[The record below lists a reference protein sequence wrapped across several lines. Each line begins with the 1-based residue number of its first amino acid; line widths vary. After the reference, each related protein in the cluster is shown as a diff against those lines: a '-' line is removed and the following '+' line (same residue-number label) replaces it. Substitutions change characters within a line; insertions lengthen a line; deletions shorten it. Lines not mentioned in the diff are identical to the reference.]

1 MLSLSKHAGMA
12 LTPYPLRQAQDD
24 NTLINNLILCNRLM
38 MRMTGFG
45 TNKAGFGAAFAMV
58 VIVFAA
64 FIRTHT
70 AYFLTYHQVLMTDNR
85 ISL

>member
-1 MLSLSKHAGMA
+1 
-12 LTPYPLRQAQDD
+12 
-24 NTLINNLILCNRLM
+24 M
-38 MRMTGFG
+38 MRMASIG

-58 VIVFAA
+58 VIVFTA

-70 AYFLTYHQVLMTDNR
+70 AYFLAYHQILMTDNR